1 MDERER
7 IRKLNEERKEKK
19 RIKKQRIELNGQRE
33 PNSIKFDELLE
44 KYTELD
50 SILKFENRSNGFS
63 PNGANQVHV
72 SGGLM
77 NFLIVMLN
85 SQSRSN
91 YTPEEV
97 HF

>member
-1 MDERER
+1 
-7 IRKLNEERKEKK
+7 
-19 RIKKQRIELNGQRE
+19 
-33 PNSIKFDELLE
+33 LLE

-63 PNGANQVHV
+63 PSGSNQVHV

-91 YTPEEV
+91 YTSEEV
-97 HF
+97 LINEFLDVRAFDKDIELKSGAIGGIIFGVAL